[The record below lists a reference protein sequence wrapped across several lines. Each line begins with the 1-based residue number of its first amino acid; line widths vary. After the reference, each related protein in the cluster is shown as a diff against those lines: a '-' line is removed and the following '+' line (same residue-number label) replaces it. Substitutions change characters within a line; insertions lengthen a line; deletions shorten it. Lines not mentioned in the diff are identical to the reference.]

1 MSEEIKLTL
10 EIDGV
15 KSERSIS
22 YNQYKILRDIH
33 GVDALTKHIDS
44 MWEEI
49 IKSGNLIYPIER

>member
-22 YNQYKILRDIH
+22 YNQYKLLRDVH
-33 GVDALTKHIDS
+33 GLLWSLLLIKVDTRS
-44 MWEEI
+44 
-49 IKSGNLIYPIER
+49 ER

>member
-1 MSEEIKLTL
+1 MSEVIKLTL

-22 YNQYKILRDIH
+22 YNQYKLLRDVH
-33 GVDALTKHIDS
+33 GVDSLLKHMDS

-49 IKSGNLIYPIER
+49 TKSGNLIYPIER